1 MRLINL
7 VHISL
12 EAWGTL
18 FSLIAAIF
26 VIISPDTNRIRQKH
40 LFIMLL
46 MGAAL
51 MVADA
56 LAWTFRGN
64 ESSLGYVMVRVSN
77 FCVFVLGY
85 VIMVCFTRYCCDCM
99 PQPISR
105 KALGV
110 KLMIYLLA
118 LVGIGLVILTQYNGF
133 FYYFDETNTYHR
145 SSLGWLSQ
153 VIGIVGIMLDL
164 ALVLMNRK
172 NLTKFGLMSQLSYII
187 LPATSMV
194 ILVFF
199 YGISLMHIAIVVSIM
214 FMFISSQIEQSRAY
228 VDQQK
233 KLNEMRI
240 DLMISQIGPHFM
252 FNSLSVIKY
261 LCMTDPEKAAQ
272 AVDDFSSYLRTNFD
286 SLTEK
291 KCVDFQSELEHTQH
305 YLSLEKLR
313 FGKRVNVEFEIEE
326 TDFHLP
332 VLTLQPIVENAIKH
346 GITKRPEGGTVKIS
360 TKACRTGGY
369 LITVQDNG
377 VGFDPKLPPDGPGAH
392 IGVKNVTERLH
403 SMCGGELYMT
413 SKVGEGTKVQIFIPE
428 VEGITK

>member
-1 MRLINL
+1 MGLINL

-18 FSLIAAIF
+18 FSLIAAIC
-26 VIISPDTNRIRQKH
+26 VMINPDTNRVRQKH

-46 MGAAL
+46 LGSAL
-51 MVADA
+51 MVTDA
-56 LAWTFRGN
+56 FAWAFRGN
-64 ESSLGYVMVRVSN
+64 ASSLGFVMVRMSN

-85 VIMVCFTRYCCDCM
+85 VIMACFTRYCCDCM

-105 KALGV
+105 NALVV

-118 LVGIGLVILTQYNGF
+118 LIGIGLVILTQYNGF

-145 SSLGWLSQ
+145 SSFGWLSQ
-153 VIGIVGIMLDL
+153 VIGIVGILLDL
-164 ALVLMNRK
+164 VLVLMNRK
-172 NLTKFGLMSQLSYII
+172 NLTRFGLLSQLSYIV
-187 LPATSMV
+187 LPAISMI

-199 YGISLMHIAIVVSIM
+199 YGISLMHIAIVASMM
-214 FMFISSQIEQSRAY
+214 FMFISSQIELSRAY
-228 VDQQK
+228 ADQQK

-261 LCMTDPEKAAQ
+261 LCMTDPEKATQ

-313 FGKRVNVEFEIEE
+313 FGKRVNVEYEIEE
-326 TDFHLP
+326 TDFRLP
-332 VLTLQPIVENAIKH
+332 VLTLQPIVENAVKH

-360 TKACRTGGY
+360 TKACKTGGY

-377 VGFDPKLPPDGPGAH
+377 VGFDPKLPPEGPGAH

-403 SMCGGELYMT
+403 SMCGGELYMS
-413 SKVGEGTKVQIFIPE
+413 SKVGEGTKVQIFIPQ
-428 VEGITK
+428 VEGVTK

>member
-1 MRLINL
+1 MGLINL

-12 EAWGTL
+12 EVWGTL
-18 FSLIAAIF
+18 FSLIAAII
-26 VIISPDTNRIRQKH
+26 VMINPDINRIRQKH

-46 MGAAL
+46 MGSAL
-51 MVADA
+51 MVTDA
-56 LAWTFRGN
+56 LAWAFRGN
-64 ESSLGYVMVRVSN
+64 ASSLGFVMVRISN

-153 VIGIVGIMLDL
+153 VIGIVGILLDL
-164 ALVLMNRK
+164 VLVLMNRK
-172 NLTKFGLMSQLSYII
+172 NLSKFGLLSQLSYVI
-187 LPATSMV
+187 LPAISMI

-228 VDQQK
+228 ADQQK

-291 KCVDFQSELEHTQH
+291 RCVDFQSELEHTQH

-326 TDFHLP
+326 TEFRLP

-346 GITKRPEGGTVKIS
+346 GITKRPEGGTVRIS
-360 TKACRTGGY
+360 TKA
-369 LITVQDNG
+369 
-377 VGFDPKLPPDGPGAH
+377 
-392 IGVKNVTERLH
+392 
-403 SMCGGELYMT
+403 
-413 SKVGEGTKVQIFIPE
+413 
-428 VEGITK
+428 

>member
-1 MRLINL
+1 MGLINL

-12 EAWGTL
+12 EVWGTL

-26 VIISPDTNRIRQKH
+26 VMINPDTNRIRQKH

-46 MGAAL
+46 MGSAL
-51 MVADA
+51 MVTDA
-56 LAWTFRGN
+56 LAWAFRGN
-64 ESSLGYVMVRVSN
+64 ASSLGFVMVRISN

-153 VIGIVGIMLDL
+153 VIGIVGILLDL
-164 ALVLMNRK
+164 VLVLMNRK
-172 NLTKFGLMSQLSYII
+172 NLSKFGLLSQLSYVI
-187 LPATSMV
+187 LPAISMI

-214 FMFISSQIEQSRAY
+214 FMFISSHIEQSRAY
-228 VDQQK
+228 ADQQK

-291 KCVDFQSELEHTQH
+291 RCVDFQSELEHTQH

-326 TDFHLP
+326 TEFRLP

-346 GITKRPEGGTVKIS
+346 GITKRPEGGTVRIS
-360 TKACRTGGY
+360 TKACKTGGY

-377 VGFDPKLPPDGPGAH
+377 VGFDPNLPPDGPGAH

>member
-1 MRLINL
+1 MGLINL

-18 FSLIAAIF
+18 FSLIAAIC
-26 VIISPDTNRIRQKH
+26 VMINPDTNRVRQKH

-46 MGAAL
+46 LGAAL
-51 MVADA
+51 MVTDA
-56 LAWTFRGN
+56 LAWAFRGN
-64 ESSLGYVMVRVSN
+64 ASSLGFVMVRVSN

-105 KALGV
+105 KAFIV

-118 LVGIGLVILTQYNGF
+118 VVGIGLVLLTQYNGF

-145 SSLGWLSQ
+145 SSIGWLSQ
-153 VIGIVGIMLDL
+153 VIGIIGILLDL
-164 ALVLMNRK
+164 VLVLMNRK

-187 LPATSMV
+187 LPAISMI

-199 YGISLMHIAIVVSIM
+199 YGISLMHIAIVASMM
-214 FMFISSQIEQSRAY
+214 FMFISSQLELSRTYA
-228 VDQQK
+228 DQQK
-233 KLNEMRI
+233 QLNEMRI

-261 LCMTDPEKAAQ
+261 LCMTDLEKAAQ

-291 KCVDFQSELEHTQH
+291 KAWSSRASLSIRSTISRLKSCASE
-305 YLSLEKLR
+305 S
-313 FGKRVNVEFEIEE
+313 
-326 TDFHLP
+326 
-332 VLTLQPIVENAIKH
+332 A
-346 GITKRPEGGTVKIS
+346 S
-360 TKACRTGGY
+360 T
-369 LITVQDNG
+369 
-377 VGFDPKLPPDGPGAH
+377 
-392 IGVKNVTERLH
+392 
-403 SMCGGELYMT
+403 
-413 SKVGEGTKVQIFIPE
+413 
-428 VEGITK
+428 